1 MSINRSAKIRL
12 ASRSRRKRIARRG
25 KTRDVGIRI
34 ENTFVVPAPSED
46 AWRVLVDV
54 PRVVPC
60 MPGAQLTEVL
70 DERRFRATARL
81 KVGPVEL
88 QFGGEGELYDVD
100 AAARTA
106 KLRAKGRD
114 AKGRGAFQAEMLF
127 RLTPQGAETLARVDT
142 DLTLSGSVAQYGRG
156 AGIVKE
162 MTGQLTAQFARNLS
176 ALITAG
182 RGEAAAARPAAE
194 AGEAR
199 AKPAEPISGLA
210 LLFSALKAI
219 VRRWFGA
226 RP

>member
-1 MSINRSAKIRL
+1 M
-12 ASRSRRKRIARRG
+12 
-25 KTRDVGIRI
+25 GIRI

-60 MPGAQLTEVL
+60 MPGAELTEVL

-81 KVGPVEL
+81 KVGPVDL

-182 RGEAAAARPAAE
+182 RGEAAAGRPVAE

>member
-1 MSINRSAKIRL
+1 M
-12 ASRSRRKRIARRG
+12 
-25 KTRDVGIRI
+25 GIKI

-60 MPGAQLTEVL
+60 MPGAELTEVL

-81 KVGPVEL
+81 KVGPVDL
-88 QFGGEGELYDVD
+88 QFGGEGELYDID

-106 KLRAKGRD
+106 KLCAKGRD

-127 RLTPQGAETLARVDT
+127 RLTPQGAETLARVDI

-162 MTGQLTAQFARNLS
+162 MTGQLTAQFACNLS

>member
-1 MSINRSAKIRL
+1 M
-12 ASRSRRKRIARRG
+12 
-25 KTRDVGIRI
+25 GIRI

-81 KVGPVEL
+81 KVGPVDL

-114 AKGRGAFQAEMLF
+114 AKGRGAFQAEMTF

-182 RGEAAAARPAAE
+182 RDEAAAGRPAAE

-219 VRRWFGA
+219 VHRWFGA